1 MAHACVSVRRARP
14 LLGTFVEISVC
25 GDDQSRI
32 DRALDAA
39 FDAVAKVHDLMSFH
53 QADSDVG
60 RLNQGAATRPV
71 SVHPWTFQ
79 VLQTALDLHDR
90 TGGLFDIT
98 IAPILQDAGLLPRSR
113 GPVELN
119 YLSTSW
125 PGLTPASRMFPTCG
139 LVLSSGSR
147 EHPTSVPSTPF
158 SPSVRQDVDGRH
170 KAGHDAESAQRDL
183 KRPLSGTSGSN
194 PTGSAIALLADRR
207 IRVRGG
213 TTIDL
218 GGIAKGFAVD
228 RAADALKSHDI
239 ACGLVNAG
247 GDLFAFGKHPR
258 SVHIRDPRDPRRCLC
273 RVDVADEAMAS
284 TGIGFDPFRSVRT
297 SGSAIIDPRSLQP
310 VDRIIGATVRAPSCM
325 IADAL
330 TKIVTIDPT
339 GAPPLLDHHDASAM
353 MVLADGETRVTP
365 NWKGA
370 ASLAA

>member
-14 LLGTFVEISVC
+14 LLGTFDEISVC

-39 FDAVAKVHDLMSFH
+39 FDTVAKVHGLMSFH

-60 RLNQGAATRPV
+60 RLNREAATRPV

-79 VLQTALDLHDR
+79 VLQTALALHDR
-90 TGGLFDIT
+90 TAGLFDIT
-98 IAPILQDAGLLPRSR
+98 IAPVLQDRGLLPRSR
-113 GPVELN
+113 SDRGPG
-119 YLSTSW
+119 
-125 PGLTPASRMFPTCG
+125 PRRIAM
-139 LVLSSGSR
+139 
-147 EHPTSVPSTPF
+147 
-158 SPSVRQDVDGRH
+158 
-170 KAGHDAESAQRDL
+170 AE
-183 KRPLSGTSGSN
+183 TV
-194 PTGSAIALLADRR
+194 ALLADRR

-247 GDLFAFGKHPR
+247 GDLFAFGKHSH

-273 RVDVADEAMAS
+273 RVDVAEEAMAS
-284 TGIGFDPFRSVRT
+284 TGIGFDPLRSVRT

-310 VDRIIGATVRAPSCM
+310 VDRIIGATVRAASCM

-330 TKIVTIDPT
+330 TKIVMIDPT
-339 GAPPLLDHHDASAM
+339 GASLLLDHHNASAM
-353 MVLADGETRVTP
+353 MVLADGEARVTP